1 MPTETTQAHSSA
13 RKRAV
18 GPAAPPPHQL
28 AADAKEQSHGGVA
41 LHTHGLHPQTMK
53 HAMNQH
59 DMKTPGSLVGHGL
72 DGAVHLGQQ
81 DALSVN
87 LHHLAP
93 KEGGCSTRKEAW

>member
-1 MPTETTQAHSSA
+1 MPTETTRAQSSA

-28 AADAKEQSHGGVA
+28 AEDAKEQSHGGVA

-59 DMKTPGSLVGHGL
+59 DMQTPGSLVGHGL

-81 DALSVN
+81 DALAVN
-87 LHHLAP
+87 LHHLKSTAS
-93 KEGGCSTRKEAW
+93 GCRAWKHG

>member
-1 MPTETTQAHSSA
+1 
-13 RKRAV
+13 
-18 GPAAPPPHQL
+18 
-28 AADAKEQSHGGVA
+28 
-41 LHTHGLHPQTMK
+41 MK